1 MGKDYTPKD
10 LNQLGDAYFYGKDQ
24 EKNIET
30 AYTYYKQAADMN
42 NPVGIYNV
50 GKYYLKK
57 EEYKKAYQ
65 QFKKA
70 TDLDYTEAYIAL
82 YEMYIEGTGIRRSKK
97 KAFKALKSAA
107 DQNDVRTYHLIGRM
121 YEQGIGT
128 SADYDKAY
136 QYYES
141 SATKNN
147 VEGMYY
153 MALFLLTKKNKKN
166 EYETAYYWL
175 DKAANMH
182 HVPSIK
188 KLIQLYQDGHEYV
201 SKRSDLY
208 LEEMAFYYQELL
220 AKTDD
225 LDALKM
231 VAKAYE
237 EGRTFLTINYRK
249 AFDYYQKLH
258 EHDEVIGYLGLGKCY
273 LYGLGVD
280 PNYDLAKDYLDLA
293 SSRNVSQA
301 KNLLGDI
308 YRHGYGVEADCEIA
322 KSYYLGA
329 AENDDVDGLINLSL
343 LHYRQQ
349 IKNPSPSQAM
359 TYIKRAVS
367 KDSPKAYFWL
377 ALYYELGI
385 GTEKDLKLSMD
396 TYKKAIQLGNNAS
409 RYKLANI
416 LYKDIK
422 RNPLSKRK
430 TDMVFQEINELLMT
444 YIEAVDGDNRLKAMY
459 LLGDL
464 YKEDL
469 FSKKSEKISRYYYEV
484 AAENGYV
491 KAMNRMYEIYLDEDF
506 EASLAWLKK
515 ACENPYDGE
524 ELYLMALLY
533 EKGNNYISQDLLKA
547 DQLLVQASN
556 LNYSKATEKLTLKG
570 NEDTNGHK

>member
-10 LNQLGDAYFYGKDQ
+10 LNQLGDEYFYGKDK
-24 EKNIET
+24 EKNIEA

-57 EEYKKAYQ
+57 EDYKSAYQ

-82 YEMYIEGTGIRRSKK
+82 YEMYIEGVGIRKSKK

-107 DQNDVRTYHLIGRM
+107 DQHDVATFHLIGRM

-128 SADYDKAY
+128 GADHEKAY

-153 MALFLLTKKNKKN
+153 IALFLLNKKNKNK

-182 HVPSIK
+182 HIPSIK
-188 KLIQLYQDGHEYV
+188 KLIELYQTSHEYV
-201 SKRSDLY
+201 KKRSELY

-225 LDALKM
+225 LESLKM
-231 VAKAYE
+231 VANAYE
-237 EGRTFLTINYRK
+237 EGRTFLTVNYSK
-249 AFDYYQKLH
+249 AFDYYKKLH
-258 EHDEVIGYLGLGKCY
+258 EHDEVVGYLGLGKCC
-273 LYGLGVD
+273 LYGLGVAK
-280 PNYDLAKDYLDLA
+280 NYDLAKDYLDLA
-293 SSRNVSQA
+293 SSRNNSEA

-308 YRHGYGVEADCEIA
+308 YRHGYGVEADCETA

-329 AENDDVDGLINLSL
+329 AENDYVDGLINLSL

-349 IKNPSPSQAM
+349 IKNPSPSQAI
-359 TYIKRAVS
+359 TYIKRATL

-385 GTEKDLKLSMD
+385 GTEKDLKLSIE
-396 TYKKAIQLGNNAS
+396 TYKKAVQLGNNAS

-416 LYKDIK
+416 LFKDIK
-422 RNPLSKRK
+422 KNPLSKRK
-430 TDMVFQEINELLMT
+430 TDMVFHEIDTLLMT
-444 YIEAVDGDNRLKAMY
+444 YIEAVDSDNRLKAMY

-464 YKEDL
+464 YKEEL
-469 FSKKSEKISRYYYEV
+469 FSKKSDKISRYYYEV
-484 AAENGYV
+484 AAENGYI
-491 KAMNRMYEIYLDEDF
+491 KAMNRMFEVYRDEDF
-506 EASLAWLKK
+506 EAALAWLKK

-524 ELYLMALLY
+524 ELYIMALLY
-533 EKGNNYISQDLLKA
+533 EKGNQYIDKNLLKS

-556 LNYSKATEKLTLKG
+556 LNYSKATERLTLKG
-570 NEDTNGHK
+570 KEDIDEH